1 MCSKENCHDENRSN
15 VVMYSKAKYYH
26 DDENQSNLVICSKAK
41 YYDKNPSN
49 FVMYSKATYL
59 IMIDLIW

>member
-1 MCSKENCHDENRSN
+1 
-15 VVMYSKAKYYH
+15 MYSNAKYYH
-26 DDENQSNLVICSKAK
+26 DDENQSNLVMCGKAK

-49 FVMYSKATYL
+49 FVMYSKAKYL